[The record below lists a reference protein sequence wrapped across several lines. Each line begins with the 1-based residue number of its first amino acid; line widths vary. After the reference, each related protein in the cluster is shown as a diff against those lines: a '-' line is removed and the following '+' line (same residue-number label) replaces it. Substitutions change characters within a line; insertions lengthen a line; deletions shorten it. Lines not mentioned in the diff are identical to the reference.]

1 MRIIGNDPNKPR
13 QTAAV
18 ASGTLSTGDT
28 VVVNS
33 DGTVSAVAETNVTQN
48 VGAATVITTNST
60 EWLASAYDP
69 VADRVVVFYRDGG
82 NNNYGTAVVGTVS
95 GTTISFGTP
104 TVFKSSECN
113 YNAATYDVASG
124 KIVVVYE
131 DSANSSYG
139 GAQVGTVSGSSI
151 SFGSRVTFNPNGTTR
166 HLAITYDST
175 AQKVVVV
182 YAWNTFFSASV
193 GTVSGNSISFG
204 SQAQIAQSSNQ
215 YRNCSVTYDPTADKI
230 VAVGSDLGQS
240 TRPEAFLGTVSGTS
254 ISFGTDVAING
265 NSGSNSN
272 SIVYDASIQAVVV
285 VYQSSTDSNGYA
297 EVGTISGSTLTFNNN
312 RTMFDNTGGYNYE
325 LAYDSYAQKSVVFY
339 QAGGNLDPYAV
350 VLTGSG
356 TNLTAGTPV
365 QIDNRNQDQN
375 TLVFDSG
382 SNQVLLSWY
391 NTQDTQQEAVMF
403 RNATTAIN
411 LTAENYIGTAKSGAP
426 SGQGVTLNTQ
436 GSIDDNRTGL
446 TAGQSYYVQTD
457 GTISTT
463 AGDPSVF
470 AGTAVSSTKLIVK
483 G

>member
-1 MRIIGNDPNKPR
+1 MRSIGNVAKDAKIR
-13 QTAAV
+13 GV
-18 ASGTLSTGDT
+18 ASGTLANG
-28 VVVNS
+28 VPVCVNS
-33 DGTVSAVAETNVTQN
+33 DGTVSEIAETNITQN

-60 EWLASAYDP
+60 EQLASAYDP
-69 VADRVVVFYRDGG
+69 VADRLVVFYRDGG

-204 SQAQIAQSSNQ
+204 SQAQIAQSGNQ
-215 YRNCSVTYDPTADKI
+215 YRNCAVTYDPTADKI

-254 ISFGTDVAING
+254 ISFGSEVPINFNTSSTSNAIT
-265 NSGSNSN
+265 
-272 SIVYDASIQAVVV
+272 YDASIQAVVV
-285 VYQSSTDSNGYA
+285 VYKTASSTSRA
-297 EVGTISGSTLTFNNN
+297 EVGTISGSTLTFNNTVTN
-312 RTMFDNTGGYNYE
+312 WDTTGGYNFR
-325 LAYDSYAQKSVVFY
+325 LVYDSLAQKCVIFY
-339 QAGGNLDPYAV
+339 QNGSNLDPYV
-350 VLTGSG
+350 VTLTGSG
-356 TNLTAGTPV
+356 TTLTAGTPV
-365 QIDNRNQDQN
+365 QIDTRNQDQN
-375 TLVFDSG
+375 TAVFDSG

-403 RNATTAIN
+403 RNAATVQN
-411 LTAENYIGTAKSGAP
+411 LTSDNFIGFSDSGYL
-426 SGQGVTLNTQ
+426 SGQNVGVDSTC
-436 GSIDDNRTGL
+436 SVNREQTGL
-446 TAGQSYYVQTD
+446 TAGEKYYVQND
-457 GTISTT
+457 GSLSTT
-463 AGDPSVF
+463 PDTPSVE
-470 AGTAVSSTKLIVK
+470 AGTAISSTEILVK

>member
-1 MRIIGNDPNKPR
+1 MRIIGNDKDKAR
-13 QTAAV
+13 ETQLV
-18 ASGTLSTGDT
+18 ASGTLPNGKP

-60 EWLASAYDP
+60 NWPTSAYDP
-69 VADRVVVFYRDGG
+69 VADRVVVFYRDNG

-131 DSANSSYG
+131 DSGNFSYG

-204 SQAQIAQSSNQ
+204 SQAQIAQSGNQ
-215 YRNCSVTYDPTADKI
+215 YRNCAVTYDPTADKI
-230 VAVGSDLGQS
+230 VAVGSDLGES

-254 ISFGTDVAING
+254 ISFGSEVPINFNTSSTSNAIA
-265 NSGSNSN
+265 
-272 SIVYDASIQAVVV
+272 YDASIQAVVV
-285 VYQSSTDSNGYA
+285 VYKTASSTSRA
-297 EVGTISGSTLTFNNN
+297 EVGTISGSTLTFNNAVTN
-312 RTMFDNTGGYNYE
+312 WDTTGGYNFN
-325 LAYDSYAQKSVVFY
+325 LVYDSYAQKCVVFY
-339 QAGGNLDPYAV
+339 QNGTNYDPYV
-350 VLTGSG
+350 VTLTGSG
-356 TNLTAGTPV
+356 TTLTAGTPV
-365 QIDNRNQDQN
+365 QIDNRNQDES
-375 TLVFDSG
+375 TAVFDSG
-382 SNQVLLSWY
+382 SNQVCLSWQ
-391 NTQDTQQEAVMF
+391 NSQDTQQEAVMF
-403 RNATTAIN
+403 RNAATAIN
-411 LTAENYIGTAKSGAP
+411 LTAENYIGISKSGAP
-426 SGQGVTLNTQ
+426 SGQGVTLSTQ
-436 GSIDDNRTGL
+436 GGVSENQSSL
-446 TAGQSYYVQTD
+446 TAGKSYYVQTD

>member
-1 MRIIGNDPNKPR
+1 MRSIGNVAKDAKIR
-13 QTAAV
+13 GV
-18 ASGTLSTGDT
+18 ASGTLPNGAP
-28 VVVNS
+28 VCVNS
-33 DGTVSAVAETNVTQN
+33 DGTVSEITETNVTQN

-60 EWLASAYDP
+60 NWPTSAYDP
-69 VADRVVVFYRDGG
+69 VADRVVVFYRDNG

-104 TVFKSSECN
+104 TVFKSSGCN

-204 SQAQIAQSSNQ
+204 SQAQIAQSGNQ
-215 YRNCSVTYDPTADKI
+215 YRYCAVGYDPTADKI

-265 NSGSNSN
+265 NSQSTSNDITYDS
-272 SIVYDASIQAVVV
+272 SIEALVV
-285 VYQSSTDSNGYA
+285 VYNTPSSTGRA
-297 EVGTISGSTLTFNNN
+297 EVATISGSTLTFNNQVA
-312 RTMFDNTGGYNYE
+312 TFDTTGGYNFN
-325 LAYDSYAQKSVVFY
+325 LVYDSYAQKSVVFY
-339 QAGGNLDPYAV
+339 QNGSNLDPYVAT
-350 VLTGSG
+350 LTASG
-356 TNLTAGTPV
+356 TTITPGTPV
-365 QIDNRNQDQN
+365 QIDNRNQDESAA
-375 TLVFDSG
+375 VFDSG
-382 SNQVLLSWY
+382 SNQVCLSWQ
-391 NTQDTQQEAVMF
+391 NGQDTQHEAVMF
-403 RNATTAIN
+403 RNAATVQN
-411 LTAENYIGTAKSGAP
+411 LTSDNFIGFSDSGYL
-426 SGQGVTLNTQ
+426 SGQNVGVDSTC
-436 GSIDDNRTGL
+436 SVNREQTGL
-446 TAGQSYYVQTD
+446 TAGEKYYVQLN
-457 GTISTT
+457 GSLSTT
-463 AGDPSVF
+463 PDTPSVE
-470 AGTAVSSTKLIVK
+470 AGTAISSTEILVK

>member
-1 MRIIGNDPNKPR
+1 MRSIGNVAKDAKIR
-13 QTAAV
+13 GV
-18 ASGTLSTGDT
+18 ASGTLANG
-28 VVVNS
+28 VPVCVNS
-33 DGTVSAVAETNVTQN
+33 DGTVSEIAETNITQN

-69 VADRVVVFYRDGG
+69 VADRLVVFYRDGG

-204 SQAQIAQSSNQ
+204 SQAQIAQSGNQ
-215 YRNCSVTYDPTADKI
+215 YRNCAVTYDPTADKI

-254 ISFGTDVAING
+254 ISFGSEVPINFNTSSTSNAIT
-265 NSGSNSN
+265 
-272 SIVYDASIQAVVV
+272 YDASIQAVVV
-285 VYQSSTDSNGYA
+285 VYKTASSTSRA
-297 EVGTISGSTLTFNNN
+297 EVGTISGSTLTFNNTVTN
-312 RTMFDNTGGYNYE
+312 WDTTGGYNFR
-325 LAYDSYAQKSVVFY
+325 LVYDSLAQKCVIFY
-339 QAGGNLDPYAV
+339 QNGSNLDPYV
-350 VLTGSG
+350 VTLTGSG
-356 TNLTAGTPV
+356 TTLTAGTPV
-365 QIDNRNQDQN
+365 QIDTRNQDQN
-375 TLVFDSG
+375 TAVFDSG

-403 RNATTAIN
+403 RNAATVQN
-411 LTAENYIGTAKSGAP
+411 LTSDNFIGFSDSGYL
-426 SGQGVTLNTQ
+426 SGQNVGVDSTC
-436 GSIDDNRTGL
+436 SVNREQTGL
-446 TAGQSYYVQTD
+446 TAGEKYYVQND
-457 GTISTT
+457 GSLSTT
-463 AGDPSVF
+463 PDTPSVE
-470 AGTAVSSTKLIVK
+470 AGTAISSTEILVK

>member
-1 MRIIGNDPNKPR
+1 VRSIGNVAKDAKIR
-13 QTAAV
+13 GV
-18 ASGTLSTGDT
+18 ASGTLANG
-28 VVVNS
+28 VPVCVNS
-33 DGTVSAVAETNVTQN
+33 DGTVSEIAETNITQN

-69 VADRVVVFYRDGG
+69 VADRLVVFYRDGG

-204 SQAQIAQSSNQ
+204 SQAQIAQSGNQ
-215 YRNCSVTYDPTADKI
+215 YRNCAVTYDPTADKI

-254 ISFGTDVAING
+254 ISFGSEVPINFNTSSTSNAIT
-265 NSGSNSN
+265 
-272 SIVYDASIQAVVV
+272 YDASIQAVVV
-285 VYQSSTDSNGYA
+285 VYKTASSTSRA
-297 EVGTISGSTLTFNNN
+297 EVGTISGSTLTFNNTVTN
-312 RTMFDNTGGYNYE
+312 WDTTGGYNFR
-325 LAYDSYAQKSVVFY
+325 LVYDSLAQKCVIFY
-339 QAGGNLDPYAV
+339 QNGSNLDPYV
-350 VLTGSG
+350 VTLTGSG
-356 TNLTAGTPV
+356 TTLTAGTPV
-365 QIDNRNQDQN
+365 QIDTRNQDQN
-375 TLVFDSG
+375 TAVFDSG

-403 RNATTAIN
+403 RNAATVQN
-411 LTAENYIGTAKSGAP
+411 LTSDNFIGFSDSGYL
-426 SGQGVTLNTQ
+426 SGQNVGVDSTC
-436 GSIDDNRTGL
+436 SVNREQTGL
-446 TAGQSYYVQTD
+446 TAGEKYYVQND
-457 GTISTT
+457 GSLSTT
-463 AGDPSVF
+463 PDTPSVE
-470 AGTAVSSTKLIVK
+470 AGTAISSTEILVK